1 MRARIT
7 LAALALVAAGA
18 LARAEDKPVDRADLD
33 KRIVG
38 AVYESASLGTDIFN
52 KGNHEGCY
60 RLYEGT
66 LLALVPMLDHR
77 SVLQGKVKLR
87 LDRAAKMG
95 KAADAA
101 FELRTALDDIQNE
114 IAPPKDK
121 KGTDKGVGSSDNG
134 KKTVLWDRLGGEKG
148 VKAVVHD
155 IVLMAAEDPKVNFL
169 RGGKIKI
176 DAKGIDHLEL
186 MLVQFISQ
194 NTGGP
199 LRYDGKSMKEVHKG
213 MMITD
218 AEFDAMVADAV
229 AVLKKHKVAQ
239 ADIDELG
246 KVVEGTRKDIVEV
259 KK

>member
-18 LARAEDKPVDRADLD
+18 VARSDDKPVERSDLD
-33 KRIVG
+33 KKIVG
-38 AVYESASLGTDIFN
+38 AVYESALLGTDIFN

-66 LLALVPMLDHR
+66 LMALVPMLDHR
-77 SVLQGKVKLR
+77 AVLQGKAKMR
-87 LDRAAKMG
+87 LERAAKMV
-95 KAADAA
+95 KPADAA
-101 FELRTALDDIQNE
+101 FELRTALDEIQNE

-121 KGTDKGVGSSDNG
+121 GKGTKGGTDAT
-134 KKTVLWDRLGGEKG
+134 KATLWERLGGEKAI
-148 VKAVVHD
+148 KAVVHD
-155 IVLMAAEDPKVNFL
+155 IVLVAAEDPKVNFL
-169 RGGKIKI
+169 RGGKVKL
-176 DAKGIDHLEL
+176 DAKGIDHLEQ
-186 MLVQFISQ
+186 MLVDFVSA

-199 LRYDGKSMKEVHKG
+199 LRYTGKSMKDAHKG

-218 AEFDAMVADAV
+218 AEFDALVADMV

-239 ADIDELG
+239 SDIDELG
-246 KVVEGTRKDIVEV
+246 KVVEGTRKDIVEA

>member
-18 LARAEDKPVDRADLD
+18 MARSDDKPVERSELD
-33 KRIVG
+33 KKIVG
-38 AVYESASLGTDIFN
+38 AVYETALLGTDIYN

-66 LLALVPMLDHR
+66 LMTLVPMLDHR
-77 SVLQGKVKLR
+77 AVLQGKVKMR
-87 LDRAAKMG
+87 LERAAKMAKPG
-95 KAADAA
+95 DAA
-101 FELRTALDDIQNE
+101 FELRTALDEIQND

-121 KGTDKGVGSSDNG
+121 AKGTKGGSDTGNP
-134 KKTVLWDRLGGEKG
+134 KTATLWDRLGGEKA

-155 IVLMAAEDPKVNFL
+155 IVLVAAEDPKVNFL
-169 RGGKIKI
+169 RGGKVKL

-186 MLVQFISQ
+186 MLVQFVSA

-199 LRYDGKSMKEVHKG
+199 LKYEGRSMRDVHKG

-218 AEFDAMVADAV
+218 AEFDALVADMV
-229 AVLKKHKVAQ
+229 AVLKKYKVAQ
-239 ADIDELG
+239 SDIDELG
-246 KVVEGTRKDIVEV
+246 KIVEGTRKDIVEP

>member
-18 LARAEDKPVDRADLD
+18 VARADDKPVDRADLD

-38 AVYESASLGTDIFN
+38 AVYESAKLGTDVFN

-66 LLALVPMLDHR
+66 LIALVPMLDHR
-77 SVLQGKVKLR
+77 AVLQGKVNKR
-87 LDRAAKMG
+87 LERAAGM

-101 FELRTALDDIQNE
+101 FELRTALDEIQNE

-121 KGTDKGVGSSDNG
+121 KGVGSSDNG
-134 KKTVLWDRLGGEKG
+134 KKATLWDRLGGEKA

-155 IVLMAAEDPKVNFL
+155 IVMVVIDDPKVNFT
-169 RGGKIKI
+169 RGKKI
-176 DAKGIDHLEL
+176 DAKALPGVEQA
-186 MLVQFISQ
+186 LVEFISA

-199 LRYDGKSMKEVHKG
+199 LKYDGKNMKDLHKG

-229 AVLKKHKVAQ
+229 AVLKKHKVPQ
-239 ADIDELG
+239 AEIDELG
-246 KVVEGTRKDIVEV
+246 KIVEGTRKDIVEV